1 MITKTSLENFD
12 MIFKKSGN
20 KFVDFF
26 PGPFAPKRDSCVL
39 YWGEDDWDVDWS

>member
-20 KFVDFF
+20 KLVDFCPDF
-26 PGPFAPKRDSCVL
+26 SAPKRDSCVL
-39 YWGEDDWDVDWS
+39 YFGEEDWDVDWS